1 LKSIDKNMTESYHL
15 IEVSKKKD
23 KIEFNPT
30 SNKTINNRA
39 VSIEDVLE
47 IKNLEEIID
56 SFYSFTGLGVA
67 IFSPQHKVLLKQ
79 GWQKICTNF
88 HKNNNSASKSCF
100 ESEAFF
106 LNNYQPNQVISYKC
120 SNGLWDIAY
129 PFYISDVF
137 VGSIHFGQCFFDD
150 DEIDKSFF
158 IQQAHKFDF
167 DEDQYINSL
176 KEVPILNYDK
186 VLFGIKLL
194 IKVIEKLIK

>member
-1 LKSIDKNMTESYHL
+1 MTESYHL
-15 IEVSKKKD
+15 FEISKKSET
-23 KIEFNPT
+23 IEFNPL
-30 SNKTINNRA
+30 SGKSINHDID
-39 VSIEDVLE
+39 SIETILE
-47 IKNLEEIID
+47 IKHLNEIID

-67 IFSPQHKVLLKQ
+67 IFSANHKVLLKQ

-88 HKNNNSASKSCF
+88 HKKNNIASKSCF

-106 LNNYQPNQVISYKC
+106 QKNYMPNQVISFKC

-129 PFYISDVF
+129 PFFIKGVF
-137 VGSIHFGQCFFDD
+137 VGSIHFGQFFFDD

-158 IQQAHKFDF
+158 IQQAQTFNF
-167 DEDQYINSL
+167 DEDQYIDTL
-176 KEVPILNYDK
+176 KEVPILNYNK